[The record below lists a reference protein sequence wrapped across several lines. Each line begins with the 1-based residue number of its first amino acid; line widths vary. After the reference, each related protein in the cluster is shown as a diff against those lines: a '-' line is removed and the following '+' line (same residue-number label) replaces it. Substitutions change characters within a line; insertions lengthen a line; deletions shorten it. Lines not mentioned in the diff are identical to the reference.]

1 MIFQGVRESVPPFF
15 GRTGLLCIYC
25 SDMEKYKTAFVADMD
40 RTGNAAPPDSERG
53 RKTNKK
59 NMYGKIQIHAV
70 HVVIF
75 MKQILN
81 LTPHTLVVGGNEI
94 KSAGVARVSET
105 SELVRTEIT
114 SYGEIPIF
122 RTTFGHVIDLP
133 EEKEDTILVVSAI
146 TARAAMQENPARR
159 DIFVPGKQI
168 RDIEGRIVGCEGIA
182 IY

>member
-1 MIFQGVRESVPPFF
+1 M
-15 GRTGLLCIYC
+15 
-25 SDMEKYKTAFVADMD
+25 
-40 RTGNAAPPDSERG
+40 
-53 RKTNKK
+53 
-59 NMYGKIQIHAV
+59 QIHAV

-105 SELVRTEIT
+105 SELVRTEAT
-114 SYGEIPIF
+114 PYGEIPVF

-133 EEKEDTILVVSAI
+133 EEREDTLLVVSAI
-146 TARAAMQENPARR
+146 TARAAMQENPNRR

-168 RDIEGRIVGCEGIA
+168 RDTEGRIIGCEGIA